1 MFNLIDTRWDPALR
15 ELRRMWPL
23 VILFLITFLIVLAL
37 NPMKAGLTLF
47 GISKV
52 ALGGLIGYVID
63 RCVFRAEDRP
73 HILEG
78 ISRGA
83 AWKRRSLIV
92 AAAILALGFVP

>member
-1 MFNLIDTRWDPALR
+1 MIPNPDGWRQQLADLK
-15 ELRRMWPL
+15 RMWPI
-23 VILFLITFLIVLAL
+23 VILFAITFAIVMLL

-52 ALGGLIGYVID
+52 ALGGLIGYAVD
-63 RCVFRAEDRP
+63 RCVFRDADRP
-73 HILEG
+73 HKLEG

-92 AAAILALGFVP
+92 AAAIVALAFVP